1 MEKLNDLTVWKAKN
15 KLTHLENRREMLL
28 KEKEL
33 RKPTYK
39 STDFSKEPV
48 NGGTREDKF
57 INYVIHIEEIDEQIN
72 LIDAEIEIYRTFI
85 EKELKRI
92 DEYDD
97 WEQKV
102 ICMKE
107 DKVSWV
113 KIACSV
119 PFSES
124 TCRRIYKNYKKKR
137 DV

>member
-39 STDFSKEPV
+39 STDFSKESV

-57 INYVIHIEEIDEQIN
+57 INYAIHVEDIDEQIN
-72 LIDAEIEIYRTFI
+72 LIDEEIEIYRTFI
-85 EKELKRI
+85 EKELKRM

-102 ICMKE
+102 IYMKE
-107 DKVSWV
+107 SGHTWLQISLKT
-113 KIACSV
+113 
-119 PFSES
+119 PFSIS
-124 TCRRIYKNYKKKR
+124 TCRRIYRNYVKKR
-137 DV
+137 SV